1 LPIHHVERSRVKT
14 AEQSATR
21 KPRPAELGA
30 YVVYTLT
37 DNMWELPWVR
47 HLLSALPI
55 SHYESVDLWSPPVE
69 RLLDARVRRLR
80 ILLESLLPG
89 PLRPTRHKLHRVLKP
104 HDSSIFVYNTWGLDR
119 AVREELVRLLSR
131 LDDIGVV
138 SVDEPTRDSPD
149 TYTGVAFGVRVGFA
163 AERYRDARNLLAV
176 PLGVP
181 KTFVPPQSLKGIRQ
195 RRFSWAFL
203 GEVKNESRQNMVSRL
218 RNVRGEAL
226 LHTTSGWDSADA
238 RRGSAYSDALA
249 DCIFAPTPPANVH
262 LECYRTYEALECGA
276 IPVVNTDY
284 YHAEFGA
291 PFPVVQPTWW
301 DAPEALN
308 RLLDDRDA
316 LERLDGQCREWWADV
331 KQSYPTKIMAL
342 AEATKDTG

>member
-1 LPIHHVERSRVKT
+1 VKT
-14 AEQSATR
+14 ARRAATR
-21 KPRPAELGA
+21 EPRQSGLRA

-55 SHYESVDLWSPPVE
+55 SRYESVDLWSPPVE
-69 RLLDARVRRLR
+69 RLLEARVRRLR
-80 ILLESLLPG
+80 SLLERPLPG
-89 PLRPTRHKLHRVLKP
+89 PLRPTRRKLRRVIKP
-104 HDSSIFVYNTWGLDR
+104 HESSIFVYNTWGLDR
-119 AVREELVRLLSR
+119 AVREELGRLLSSF
-131 LDDIGVV
+131 DDIGIV
-138 SVDEPTRDSPD
+138 SVDEPARDSPD

-163 AERYRDARNLLAV
+163 AEKYQGAGNLIVV

-181 KTFVPPQSLKGIRQ
+181 KTFVPAQSPKDICR

-203 GEVKNESRQNMVSRL
+203 GEVKNESRQHMVSCL

-238 RRGSAYSDALA
+238 LPGSAYSDALA
-249 DCIFAPTPPANVH
+249 DCIFAPAPPANVH

-284 YHAEFGA
+284 YRTEFGA
-291 PFPVVQPTWW
+291 PFPIVQPTWE

-308 RLLDDRDA
+308 RFLDDRGA
-316 LERLDGQCREWWADV
+316 LERLAAQCHEWWANV
-331 KQSYPTKIMAL
+331 KRSYPTKIMAL
-342 AEATKDTG
+342 AEATKDAG